1 MNPAAIYGLTAAAD
15 IAGQVGSGIFG
26 AIHAKKT
33 WKRNQR
39 AWRRMNKYNH
49 PSAQM
54 ERLKEAGLN
63 PLMIYG
69 SSPGSATGNTSNY
82 PEYKAPENIDF
93 NPKGLQKIATYAN
106 INQVKAQTLTEENRA
121 WLIGEQA
128 KEKAIENNTKTNWAF
143 SNKKGKVVRWEDM
156 LDEYVEFVRAEREL
170 KILERDI
177 KSGTK
182 EDIINSAS
190 QALRKAT
197 ADATISEKEA
207 IIRNFEA
214 MLIQNF
220 GLNKAFALAIISG
233 VLSRF
238 KPR

>member
-15 IAGQVGSGIFG
+15 VAGQVGSGIFG
-26 AIHAKKT
+26 AIHAKKA

-93 NPKGLQKIATYAN
+93 NPKGVQKMAAYAN
-106 INQVKAQTLTEENRA
+106 LKQIQAQTELIKQQAHKTEREA
-121 WLIGEQA
+121 TTIDLELL
-128 KEKAIENNTKTNWAF
+128 TKTDDINIPSETGFKAY
-143 SNKKGKVVRWEDM
+143 R
-156 LDEYVEFVRAEREL
+156 EFRKAEREL
-170 KILERDI
+170 VVLERDI
-177 KSGTK
+177 KKGTQQ
-182 EDIINSAS
+182 DIINSAT
-190 QALRKAT
+190 QALRKLT
-197 ADATISEKEA
+197 ADANVQEKEA
-207 IIRNFEA
+207 IIRGFEA
-214 MLIQNF
+214 MLIEKYK
-220 GLNKAFALAIISG
+220 LNKLFVAAIISG
-233 VLSRF
+233 IISRL